1 MQKINKEEKIELAS
15 IKLKEKV
22 VEGIQKKKGHDIV
35 ILDMAQIENAVCRY
49 FIVCHGDSNIQVT
62 AIAESIEE
70 HVKTSLHET
79 ILHREGYK
87 NAQWILLDYG
97 DVVVHVFQKPYR
109 EFYNLEALWAD
120 AERNDIV
127 EKLNI

>member
-1 MQKINKEEKIELAS
+1 MRENIDLTS
-15 IKLKEKV
+15 VKLSEKV
-22 VEGIQKKKGHDIV
+22 VEGIQKKKGHDIAV
-35 ILDMAQIENAVCRY
+35 LDLSQIDNAICRY

-62 AIAESIEE
+62 AIAESVEE
-70 HVKTSLHET
+70 NVKASLHESV
-79 ILHREGYK
+79 LHREGYH

-120 AERNDIV
+120 AERNDIL
-127 EKLNI
+127 E

>member
-1 MQKINKEEKIELAS
+1 MASTELR
-15 IKLKEKV
+15 EKV

-35 ILDMAQIENAVCRY
+35 VLDMAQIENAVCRY
-49 FIVCHGDSNIQVT
+49 FIVCHGESNIQVT
-62 AIAESIEE
+62 AIAETVEE
-70 HVKTSLHET
+70 HVKTHLHET
-79 ILHREGYK
+79 VLHREGYR

-120 AERNDIV
+120 AERNDIL
-127 EKLNI
+127 EELNI